1 MQPKL
6 IVGNGKR
13 KGSKI
18 PLPVSLFLIGRDER
32 CHLRPSSSLVSRLH
46 CVIGPAP
53 GGRLAVSDMRSSN
66 GTYVNGRR
74 INGTVRLQHGD
85 ELQIGSLRFEIEV
98 PDGVIAVSGYRID
111 HRKAAWLFAETEG
124 ADQEMIQ
131 CGDTAMIKSLDA
143 NPYEG
148 DTDIDVEAGPA
159 EPSSSVTLKAG
170 DLLKKMI
177 PKASNGKSTNGS
189 DSNP

>member
-6 IVGNGKR
+6 VVSNGKR

-32 CHLRPSSSLVSRLH
+32 CHLRPSSALVSRLH

-85 ELQIGSLRFEIEV
+85 ALQIGSLCFEIEV
-98 PDGVIAVSGYRID
+98 PDGVVPVSAYRID
-111 HRKAAWLFAETEG
+111 HRKAAWLFADTDE
-124 ADQEMIQ
+124 QEQDRIQ
-131 CGDTAMIKSLDA
+131 SGDTALLKALGTDGA
-143 NPYEG
+143 EG
-148 DTDIDVEAGPA
+148 DTEIDPSEGPS

-170 DLLKKMI
+170 DLLKNMV
-177 PKASNGKSTNGS
+177 PKGSNGKAASGS
-189 DSNP
+189 NSSS